1 MFLKS
6 PQATPECHSCG
17 EKLHQGYRVRA
28 ATSSSRWFWKWLLSL
43 WRPPVRVHV
52 LFAPPNFIPCKMLSS
67 PKSLQKQLP
76 ENARDRSMIFVHF
89 LFIVWQETKAQR
101 EQEHLECLR
110 SLLRGLAQTCIYL
123 CHRDFFW
130 PCRLCALPEQF
141 VCLSVPPLVWAP
153 PLPGSRQVAHFIKCH
168 FHSDNYSALSF

>member
-1 MFLKS
+1 MTMTPGWMEGGCFSS
-6 PQATPECHSCG
+6 PPKPPLSAIAAG

-28 ATSSSRWFWKWLLSL
+28 ARSSIRWFWKWRLSL

-123 CHRDFFW
+123 CHRDFFLALQA
-130 PCRLCALPEQF
+130 LCF
-141 VCLSVPPLVWAP
+141 SRSSSSVGASSGVGASPSWKPAG
-153 PLPGSRQVAHFIKCH
+153 GSF
-168 FHSDNYSALSF
+168 Y

>member
-28 ATSSSRWFWKWLLSL
+28 ATSSIRWFWKWLLSL

-123 CHRDFFW
+123 CHRDFFLALQA
-130 PCRLCALPEQF
+130 LCSPGA
-141 VCLSVPPLVWAP
+141 VRLSVGASSGVGASPSWKPAG
-153 PLPGSRQVAHFIKCH
+153 GSF
-168 FHSDNYSALSF
+168 Y

>member
-1 MFLKS
+1 MPNWHIRKQGPWRWGRQPAAPAPGGFEKGEADDNNTGVDGGRVFLKS
-6 PQATPECHSCG
+6 PQATPECHSYG

-28 ATSSSRWFWKWLLSL
+28 ESSSIPWFWKWRLSL
-43 WRPPVRVHV
+43 WRPPIRVHV

-101 EQEHLECLR
+101 QNRSTRSASAPSLE
-110 SLLRGLAQTCIYL
+110 A
-123 CHRDFFW
+123 
-130 PCRLCALPEQF
+130 
-141 VCLSVPPLVWAP
+141 
-153 PLPGSRQVAHFIKCH
+153 
-168 FHSDNYSALSF
+168 